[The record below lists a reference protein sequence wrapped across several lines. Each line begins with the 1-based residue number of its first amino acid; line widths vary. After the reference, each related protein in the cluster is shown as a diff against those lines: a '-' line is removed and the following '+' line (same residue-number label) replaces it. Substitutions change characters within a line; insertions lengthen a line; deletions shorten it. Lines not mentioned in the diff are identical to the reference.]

1 MFNPHE
7 AVTSNKHLLPAGS
20 ASESHTACALGIV
33 AHSRNAKLRSNMNI
47 EKLKPIR
54 PLLLVAAIFGFLAIN
69 CPFLYFALIEKEVY
83 SEAMNNGLAL
93 VFIGEAFLLMFFL
106 AYIIA
111 KIGWKKPGWIFFIAM
126 SLLGSLAFSIPLQL
140 YLIIRPRQ
148 SEPSD

>member
-1 MFNPHE
+1 
-7 AVTSNKHLLPAGS
+7 
-20 ASESHTACALGIV
+20 
-33 AHSRNAKLRSNMNI
+33 MNI